1 MGGNKLIKTQKYKNR
16 ELHFWRVA
24 WLFIFPEKN
33 SLDHKNR
40 MKSKPIMINAL
51 DNWKSKYFISRH
63 ITITKRKYQLMP
75 FPVSPMPFP
84 INIVGKILLQ
94 SKLLEKFFNF
104 LISEVQ
110 LGNISALQRKRKKDS
125 ESVALAGN
133 RTRVNCLEGSYA
145 HHYTTN
151 AGTLCICANLYIYSN
166 FKLLF
171 NLGFNFFFA
180 NENIFW

>member
-1 MGGNKLIKTQKYKNR
+1 
-16 ELHFWRVA
+16 
-24 WLFIFPEKN
+24 
-33 SLDHKNR
+33 
-40 MKSKPIMINAL
+40 MINAL

-75 FPVSPMPFP
+75 FP

-94 SKLLEKFFNF
+94 SRLLEKFFNF

-110 LGNISALQRKRKKDS
+110 LGNISALQRKRKKMS

-151 AGTLCICANLYIYSN
+151 AGTLCKGANLYIYSK

-180 NENIFW
+180 NENIF

>member
-1 MGGNKLIKTQKYKNR
+1 
-16 ELHFWRVA
+16 
-24 WLFIFPEKN
+24 
-33 SLDHKNR
+33 
-40 MKSKPIMINAL
+40 
-51 DNWKSKYFISRH
+51 
-63 ITITKRKYQLMP
+63 MP

-110 LGNISALQRKRKKDS
+110 LGNISALQRKRKKTIDYL
-125 ESVALAGN
+125 ALAGN

-151 AGTLCICANLYIYSN
+151 ANTYQWY
-166 FKLLF
+166 
-171 NLGFNFFFA
+171 
-180 NENIFW
+180 

>member
-75 FPVSPMPFP
+75 FP

-110 LGNISALQRKRKKDS
+110 LGNISALQRKRKKISD
-125 ESVALAGN
+125 SVALAGN

-151 AGTLCICANLYIYSN
+151 AGTLCFRASLYIYSY